1 MTEIPLVFGRA
12 VFFCRRLCVSGYLDI
27 SRSILKSE
35 HRKITVILL
44 LDMIYES
51 RCAIKTENTRI
62 SMLRVM
68 TVSAWYDRIK

>member
-1 MTEIPLVFGRA
+1 MVHTG
-12 VFFCRRLCVSGYLDI
+12 
-27 SRSILKSE
+27 
-35 HRKITVILL
+35 RKITVILL
-44 LDMIYES
+44 LDIIYES